1 MWKDKLDVREGKMI
15 DHIEI
20 SNFRNLESR
29 RLKFDGKLNIIFG
42 ENGFG
47 KSNLLESIYFC
58 GFGKSFRTGTQQF
71 VRFDA
76 EHALIIGTND
86 DKDVLKVAFSS
97 ENAKNIILNNKKIA
111 RTSQLLG
118 TFPTT
123 FIGPEEIEVASGA
136 PAIRRKLLD
145 EHLCQTD
152 FHYTNMLSSYK
163 KNLEQRN
170 GIMRISQYTRSPE
183 RELLIDSID
192 EICARDGSFITL
204 RRMEY
209 VSRIRNTAQELFNR
223 ISGDSAGLLDI
234 KYISTVCDEPKLS
247 VIVSAF
253 CERLKKNRT
262 GDIKLAQTTIGPHRD
277 ELEIYLNGNAARKFA
292 SRGQLRMIS
301 LALYLSAACDLS
313 QNLGRVPTILLDDA
327 LAELDPSKAAAAL
340 ELVPT
345 LGQTIVA
352 TPHPH
357 HVEFSTIAL
366 KKFIFA
372 QSGVVT
378 EG

>member
-1 MWKDKLDVREGKMI
+1 MI

-29 RLKFDGKLNIIFG
+29 RLKFNSKLNIIFG

-47 KSNLLESIYFC
+47 KSNLLEAIYFC
-58 GFGKSFRTGTQQF
+58 GFGKSFRSGTQQF
-71 VRFDA
+71 VRFG
-76 EHALIIGTND
+76 EEYALIIGSNE
-86 DKDVLKVAFSS
+86 DKDILKVAFSS
-97 ENAKNIILNNKKIA
+97 DNAKNIIFNNKKIA

-118 TFPTT
+118 KFPTT
-123 FIGPEEIEVASGA
+123 FVGPEEIEVASGA

-152 FHYTNMLSSYK
+152 FNYTNALSAYN
-163 KNLEQRN
+163 KNLAQRN
-170 GIMRISQYTRSPE
+170 GIMRISQYTRNPE

-192 EICARDGSFITL
+192 EICASDGSFIIL

-209 VSRIRNTAQELFNR
+209 ISRIKSTAQEIFNI
-223 ISGDSAGLLDI
+223 ISCENAGELDI
-234 KYISTVCDEPKLS
+234 KYVSTVLDEPSINKITNTFCDKLKQ
-247 VIVSAF
+247 
-253 CERLKKNRT
+253 RRT
-262 GDIKLAQTTIGPHRD
+262 NDIKLAQTTVGPHRD

-366 KKFIFA
+366 KKFIFSHA
-372 QSGVVT
+372 GVIS
-378 EG
+378 EE